1 MMRRSFP
8 VLAVLALLSGALG
21 ACQSSQP
28 ETPRGPTGQL
38 EQVLLTDVDGDGD
51 GDLVSVGDFADGP
64 IRVQQRGTAAVLPD
78 VTATLALP
86 TSGSGR
92 RVASGDLDGDGDLDL
107 VLCTTEPGRS
117 LGTCRV
123 LFNCLRDSG
132 APRFD
137 CRRERLPLGKLRA
150 WDLPAL
156 VRGRRQGW
164 LGAEHRCR
172 GPLLRHDLRGACE
185 WRPVP
190 VRR

>member
-1 MMRRSFP
+1 MMRRGFP

-92 RVASGDLDGDGDLDL
+92 RVASGDLDGDGDLD
-107 VLCTTEPGRS
+107 VLGKPY
-117 LGTCRV
+117 
-123 LFNCLRDSG
+123 NWD
-132 APRFD
+132 APRLD
-137 CRRERLPLGKLRA
+137 A
-150 WDLPAL
+150 WINEGPAKQ
-156 VRGRRQGW
+156 VSGRRPSCF
-164 LGAEHRCR
+164 R
-172 GPLLRHDLRGACE
+172 
-185 WRPVP
+185 
-190 VRR
+190 